1 MIPSPGLAAR
11 PATLPTM
18 IVCPVC
24 EHQQAAGS
32 ECEVCGRHLV
42 EGRGTDAPVAP
53 LEGLELTSL
62 DPSAAAALP
71 SAPVEGL
78 EVTAF
83 ERAEAPILSEVIPDL
98 EQTAAER
105 VEVQVEATPD
115 VERTMA
121 GLPDDGPSLLPL
133 IITCRYCR
141 TEAGPGEKVCARCGM
156 RLPVFGGPPAAAAAA
171 APRLCSCGT
180 PITRSL
186 CPACGAR
193 NAVP

>member
-1 MIPSPGLAAR
+1 
-11 PATLPTM
+11 M

-53 LEGLELTSL
+53 LEGLELTTL
-62 DPSAAAALP
+62 DPAGTAALP
-71 SAPVEGL
+71 AAPVEGL

-83 ERAEAPILSEVIPDL
+83 ERAEEPLLAEILPDL
-98 EQTAAER
+98 EQTRTAP
-105 VEVQVEATPD
+105 VEVTPD
-115 VERTMA
+115 VTPDIERVME
-121 GLPDDGPSLLPL
+121 GLPDDGPSLLP
-133 IITCRYCR
+133 IVVTCRYCR
-141 TEAGPGEKVCARCGM
+141 TEAGPSERVCARCGM
-156 RLPVFGGPPAAAAAA
+156 RLPVFAPATPAAVAG

-180 PITRSL
+180 PITRAI

-193 NAVP
+193 NATA